1 MALRELL
8 DLRGEVAAPVLDGF
22 DVAGDR
28 GGMMRS
34 AVSVPGTVTVCSP
47 IAWNMPSMMRPAR
60 GPLALARALTFS
72 AVSVQ

>member
-1 MALRELL
+1 
-8 DLRGEVAAPVLDGF
+8 
-22 DVAGDR
+22 
-28 GGMMRS
+28 MMRS